1 MRPHQKLS
9 VFALIL
15 LTSSQTS
22 WADDPKF
29 AHAKSEELAE
39 TKKKGAEWK
48 AQAQAGLLMTT
59 GNSSTTTLSSGLMAS
74 RKEGKNKVVVNLTGA
89 FARSTIFVAS
99 DADNDGLVDASEIQ
113 RITSTTSE
121 SWLVKPRYDRLLDS
135 KNALYVAAILSS
147 DKPAGRTLVG
157 SGQLGYSRNLLSS
170 AVHTLTLESGYDFS
184 YQNLEAAGS
193 PSQSIHSVRVF
204 AGYEGKLSEDTSLT
218 CTAEGLFNVNEL
230 DSVAEPT
237 EPVGPLDDT
246 RVQNKLALTTSVYGN
261 LSFSFSFMARYD
273 SDPAPRPKLSLPYAD
288 RFTPVADRLDTRTEA
303 ALIIN
308 FL

>member
-1 MRPHQKLS
+1 LS
-9 VFALIL
+9 VVALIL

-22 WADDPKF
+22 WAKDPKF

-39 TKKKGAEWK
+39 TKKKSAEWK

-89 FARSTIFVAS
+89 FARSTILLAN

-121 SWLVKPRYDRLLDS
+121 SWLVKPRYDRLLTS

-230 DSVAEPT
+230 DSAA

-288 RFTPVADRLDTRTEA
+288 GFTPVADRLDTRTEA